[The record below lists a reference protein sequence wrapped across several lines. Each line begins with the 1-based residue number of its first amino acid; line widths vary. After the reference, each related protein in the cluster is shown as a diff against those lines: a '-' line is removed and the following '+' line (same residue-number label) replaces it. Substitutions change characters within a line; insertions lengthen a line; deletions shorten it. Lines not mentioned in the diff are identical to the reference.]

1 MLNITAHRREFLKGT
16 GALVVCF
23 SIAGFPP
30 AVAQGTAAKTV
41 SPEEVDGF
49 LRIDQS
55 GAVTLYSG
63 KVDLGTGVRTALT
76 QIVAEELDV
85 PLSAVNVIEGDTAM
99 TPDQG
104 TSSGSNSI

>member
-23 SIAGFPP
+23 SIAGLPP

-55 GAVTLYSG
+55 GAVTLYSR
-63 KVDLGTGVRTALT
+63 KSS
-76 QIVAEELDV
+76 ISV
-85 PLSAVNVIEGDTAM
+85 PV
-99 TPDQG
+99 
-104 TSSGSNSI
+104 SGRP